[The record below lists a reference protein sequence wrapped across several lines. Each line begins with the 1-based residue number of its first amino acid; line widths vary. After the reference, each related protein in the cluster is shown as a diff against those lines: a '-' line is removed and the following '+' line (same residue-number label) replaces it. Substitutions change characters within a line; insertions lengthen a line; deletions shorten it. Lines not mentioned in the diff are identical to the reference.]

1 MKKFFVTALSLL
13 VALLP
18 LATPSAFAAGIS
30 ASGGGS
36 KVVGQNF
43 TISVVASGA
52 EFDSLQGTISVSGP
66 ISIVSFGAGSATWLP
81 GKSPSN
87 GNQFVGITSPTRSLT
102 VASITLKGTK
112 EGKGSVTVSGVR
124 LARNGS
130 YVGDSGGSASFTIGR
145 APTPPGTI
153 EISSS
158 THPDQGTAYAATT
171 LEIAW
176 KAPSNGASGYSYG
189 INEVADTAPEQKVTG
204 TGTSAKYEGLT
215 VGTHYFHIRA
225 QNGDGWGPAAHFKV
239 VIKEPDAKIDSALG
253 LPSIMSVEKT
263 AQFATDI
270 ETGTVRGFVV
280 KGAGGISGYTVNL
293 AFSPKDRLPAE
304 LFQAIAAKSDTVEAG
319 AIPTPTSTATTT
331 PLMATPAADGAW
343 SVTID
348 QPIPA
353 GFYRL
358 TVQSQKDKVLSPEST
373 AVSLELSVAAG
384 GSIRLITAAD
394 KTAPIDNHVNVL
406 GIKFPSSSAAW
417 LTIAVIILLIAISQL
432 VTALLTNKLRL
443 PFGKKKEITKSGSG
457 PTAKQL

>member
-253 LPSIMSVEKT
+253 LPSIMSVEKNRPVRHRYRDRYCPWVRCKRSGRHKWLHRQPRILAERPLASRALSGNRGQERHGRGWSHPDT
-263 AQFATDI
+263 NLHRHHNTTD
-270 ETGTVRGFVV
+270 G
-280 KGAGGISGYTVNL
+280 
-293 AFSPKDRLPAE
+293 D
-304 LFQAIAAKSDTVEAG
+304 
-319 AIPTPTSTATTT
+319 
-331 PLMATPAADGAW
+331 
-343 SVTID
+343 
-348 QPIPA
+348 
-353 GFYRL
+353 
-358 TVQSQKDKVLSPEST
+358 
-373 AVSLELSVAAG
+373 
-384 GSIRLITAAD
+384 
-394 KTAPIDNHVNVL
+394 
-406 GIKFPSSSAAW
+406 PSC
-417 LTIAVIILLIAISQL
+417 
-432 VTALLTNKLRL
+432 
-443 PFGKKKEITKSGSG
+443 
-457 PTAKQL
+457 